1 MSDPALPTEVL
12 DPSPAPREVHI
23 IYPLRR
29 RYWLHLLLFAA
40 TVFTT
45 LVVGARL
52 EYNYAIGLPQF
63 HSYDD
68 IFPLAWTLEQPSR
81 LLLGIPFS
89 VALLGILTAHEMGH
103 FVYAQRNRVYATLP
117 FFIPAPTLIG
127 TFGAF
132 IRIRSPIRTRAAL
145 FDIGIAGP
153 IAGFVVAVP
162 VLFFSLLHP
171 HVAKSVPT
179 DEAALSFGFPLIFKG
194 VWSLLHPHMQLRLDQ
209 LSLSPVA
216 VAAWVGMF
224 ATSLNLLPGG
234 QLDGGHIVY
243 GLSPRSHKLVSNLT
257 VIALIPMSLFLWTG
271 WLLWAVLL
279 GLTLMQHPP
288 VPEFPT
294 LDSKR
299 KLLGAFALLM
309 FVLTLIPAPFA
320 NEGLLDYF
328 PQVKNVFRST
338 HARKP

>member
-1 MSDPALPTEVL
+1 MSDPALPTELL
-12 DPSPAPREVHI
+12 DPSPTPREVHV

-40 TVFTT
+40 TIFTT

-52 EYNYAIGLPQF
+52 EYNYALGLPQF

-68 IFPLAWTLEQPSR
+68 IFPLIWTLQQPSR

-103 FVYAQRNRVYATLP
+103 FVYAQRNHVYATLP

-153 IAGFVVAVP
+153 IAGFAVAVP

-171 HVAKSVPT
+171 HAAKLLPPDDS
-179 DEAALSFGFPLIFKG
+179 ALTFGFPLIFNAL
-194 VWSLLHPHMQLRLDQ
+194 WSLIHPHAHLRLDQ
-209 LSLSPVA
+209 LSLSPVT

-243 GLSPRSHKLVSNLT
+243 SLSPRSHKLISRLT
-257 VIALIPMSLFLWTG
+257 VLALIPMSIFLWTG

-279 GLTLMQHPP
+279 GITLMQHPP
-288 VPEFPT
+288 VPQFPE

-320 NEGLLDYF
+320 NESVSMYLPHSSKL
-328 PQVKNVFRST
+328 FRMVN
-338 HARKP
+338 RPKP